1 MFHSILGK
9 IFGKKSQRDLK
20 NLYPIME
27 KVKEVR
33 GAYAALDDDAL
44 RAKTDEFRARV
55 TAGETLDEIMIE
67 AFGVAWEACR
77 RLAERG
83 AVWSVWDRE
92 TVWNMV
98 PYDVQIIGGI
108 VMHQG
113 KIAEMAT
120 GEGKTLVAVLPLYL
134 NALSGRGAHLV
145 TVNDYLARRDA
156 EWMGGVYRFLGLSV
170 GFIIGNMTPDE
181 RRVAYNCDITY
192 GTNNEFGFDYL
203 RDNMAVRREQLVQR
217 DFHFAIVDEVD
228 SVLIDEA
235 RTPLIISGAVDKSTH
250 RFEELQPRV
259 ERIVRQQ
266 TRLVNDW
273 LADVERA
280 LRNVEESG
288 DSPDIDDETAVALLR
303 ISHGAPKSTRFR
315 KLVQL
320 PGVLEKISKT
330 EEAFMRDKA
339 MWEAD
344 EPLYYVVEERHNSCD
359 FTEKGREL
367 LASDEPDFFV
377 LPDLAVEVGR
387 IQEDETLEADAKAE
401 AISEV
406 ERLYALKNE
415 QISNVDQLLKAYTL
429 FAKDD
434 EYVVMDGKIQIVDEF
449 TGRLM
454 PGRRFSE
461 GLHQALEAKE
471 GVKVEKET
479 QTLATVT
486 LQNFF
491 RMYDKL
497 SGMTGTAVTEEAEF
511 GEIYKLDV
519 VEIPTNEPIRR
530 NDDEDLV
537 YKSKKEKFKAI
548 VAEVGRL
555 HAKGLPVLVGTTT
568 VEVSELISR
577 MLKSSGISHNVLNAK
592 HHKSEAEIVEEAG
605 RKGAVT
611 IATNMAGRG
620 TDIKIDMRSL
630 LGLPAEASFDKAVAE
645 VDGEPAGLHIIGT
658 ERHES
663 RRIDRQLRGRA
674 GRQGDPGASV
684 FFLSLEDDL
693 MRLFNS
699 EQLIKIMDRLGVE
712 EGEPIVHSMVTNAIE
727 RAAQRVEG
735 HNFSTRKHLIE
746 YDDVVNKQREVIY
759 SQRRDILMGED
770 QSATMKDHVIG
781 LVDGLVDEFTSDDQA
796 NDFWDFESL
805 ARDFQTLILTPLPV
819 APEEYLTVGREYVR
833 QQLHEAALDRYD
845 AKESRLGA
853 ELCRQLE
860 RYVLLQTI
868 DEFWKDHLNEL
879 VLLRSG
885 IGLRSYGQR
894 DPLIEYKRESFNMFQ
909 SLLENIER
917 ESVRL
922 FFRAEIMVQQ
932 PLQPQAPAP
941 ESLKASHDEV
951 DYLGGG
957 AGEAV
962 GPPQQAVPDP
972 GSARPQTREEP
983 KVGRNDACPCGS
995 GQKYKKCCGR

>member
-156 EWMGGVYRFLGLSV
+156 EWMGVVYRFLGLSV

-217 DFHFAIVDEVD
+217 DFHLAIVDEVD

-288 DSPDIDDETAVALLR
+288 DSADIDDETAVALLR